1 MGQIRRLLK
10 IVFTLV
16 TLVTS
21 KKRRQAAA
29 LQSASREILT
39 PENQFLISGLIRLV
53 RVIRGKVHSYSYRS
67 ASIGSSAAAL
77 RAGQKPKNTPTAAA
91 NKKAMAIELR
101 EISVGQLA

>member
-29 LQSASREILT
+29 LQSALREILT
-39 PENQFLISGLIRLV
+39 TGFGLLN
-53 RVIRGKVHSYSYRS
+53 
-67 ASIGSSAAAL
+67 L
-77 RAGQKPKNTPTAAA
+77 
-91 NKKAMAIELR
+91 
-101 EISVGQLA
+101 SVLSV